1 MKLAQFCLS
10 RELFVANIRASYY
23 NAVQY
28 PLIHRAG
35 LTWYERA
42 RQEASEIAKRHRVS
56 LECAIGV
63 ISALS
68 PRNPW
73 EYNLVAT
80 DVCLRVILAGG
91 SASDF
96 KVRTY
101 NGNKEKA
108 VMIAKGEAPT
118 SILSGSKTRD
128 FYQNILEPSHKTVVV
143 LDGHALHV
151 ALGKIAALE
160 EAPSLSDKCY
170 HFFADCYRQAC
181 LEINA
186 DSLVGGILPS
196 QVQAVAWQYYRVLK
210 GYDRSFELN

>member
-1 MKLAQFCLS
+1 MKLAQICLS
-10 RELFVANIRASYY
+10 HELFVANIRASYY

-28 PLIHRAG
+28 PLIHQAG
-35 LTWYERA
+35 LTWYDRA
-42 RQEASEIAKRHRVS
+42 RQEASEIARRHRVS

-101 NGNKEKA
+101 NGNKQKA
-108 VMIAKGEAPT
+108 VEIAKGALPL

-128 FYQNILEPSHKTVVV
+128 FYSNILNPEHPTVVV

-160 EAPSLSDKCY
+160 EAPSLTDKCY
-170 HFFADCYRQAC
+170 QFFADCYRQAC
-181 LEINA
+181 CEINS
-186 DSLVGGILPS
+186 DSLGRDILPC
-196 QVQAVAWQYYRVLK
+196 QVQATTWQYYRVLK
-210 GYDRSFELN
+210 GYDRSFHLN